1 MMNQLFDYYMVALF
15 LTDALPLI
23 VFICL
28 SKSRKE
34 QVPKLLLS
42 WLLIRLMADYL
53 CGIADYFQLP
63 TYPVF
68 HFSIFME
75 FTLLTLYFIQ
85 LKQLKSIW
93 RMVLLS
99 IPLLV
104 FLTEL
109 SFINSLFELN
119 EFSILVSS
127 FLTTLLFLSLL
138 FDQKILNENQV
149 KTVTALFLYH
159 AVTMIFGVFQ
169 REMRTNTETMQ
180 LIYPFFLLSYVSIS
194 VYFTYLFW
202 ILRKKGEG
210 KMAIKGN

>member
-1 MMNQLFDYYMVALF
+1 MNPIFEFYKVVLF
-15 LTDALPLI
+15 LTDVLPLI
-23 VFICL
+23 AFLCL
-28 SKSRKE
+28 PKSIKE

-42 WLLIRLMADYL
+42 WLLIRFMADCL
-53 CGIADYFQLP
+53 CGVADHFQLA
-63 TYPVF
+63 TYPIF
-68 HFSIFME
+68 HFSIFIE
-75 FTLLTLYFIQ
+75 FTLLTWYFIQ

-93 RMVLLS
+93 SKVLLF

-104 FLTEL
+104 FLIEL

-169 REMRTNTETMQ
+169 REMRTDMATMQ
-180 LIYPFFLLSYVSIS
+180 LIYPFFLLSYVSLS
-194 VYFTYLFW
+194 VYFTYHFW
-202 ILRKKGEG
+202 ILRKSEEG
-210 KMAIKGN
+210 KMSIKGN

>member
-1 MMNQLFDYYMVALF
+1 MNPIFEFYKVALF

-23 VFICL
+23 AFLCL
-28 SKSRKE
+28 PKSIKE
-34 QVPKLLLS
+34 QVPTLLLS
-42 WLLIRLMADYL
+42 WLLIRLMANGF
-53 CGIADYFQLP
+53 CEVADRLQLP

-68 HFSIFME
+68 HVSVFIE

-93 RMVLLS
+93 RKVLLS
-99 IPLLV
+99 IPILV

-109 SFINSLFELN
+109 CFINSLFALN

-138 FDQKILNENQV
+138 FDQKTLNENQV
-149 KTVTALFLYH
+149 KTATALFLFH
-159 AVTMIFGVFQ
+159 TVTFIFSLLQ
-169 REMRTNTETMQ
+169 REIRINMATMQ

-194 VYFTYLFW
+194 VYFTYQFW
-202 ILRKKGEG
+202 ILRKSGEG